1 MKRKSSVFT
10 VIAVIISLGGIV
22 FGIILGA
29 VCKIN
34 NADWSSS
41 PRMGFNPGLMFQTWI
56 IADII
61 ALAFYWMSQVLCKLE
76 NIEKALGADGENETL
91 LSGINNLIN
100 NTKNAVSNQ
109 NVAGSSTSAN
119 TNTTVNRSYNAVPPE
134 NREAGANEWKC
145 PNCGKINQNYVGSC
159 GCGQTKP

>member
-1 MKRKSSVFT
+1 MKRKSTVFS
-10 VIAVIISLGGIV
+10 VIAVLISLGGLV

-34 NADWSSS
+34 YSDWSSS
-41 PRMGFNPGLMFQTWI
+41 PRYCFNPGLMFQTWI

-61 ALAFYWMSQVLCKLE
+61 ALAFFWMSQVLCKLE

-91 LSGINNLIN
+91 LSGINSLVN
-100 NTKNAVSNQ
+100 NTKNAVASQNSAGNSN
-109 NVAGSSTSAN
+109 SAN
-119 TNTTVNRSYNAVPPE
+119 SNAAAYGRNNAAPPE
-134 NREAGANEWKC
+134 KTEAGPNEWKC
-145 PNCGKINQNYVGSC
+145 PNCGKIHQNYVGSC